1 MMVKVYKY
9 SIKSE
14 AEIHG
19 YTIKKLFRRN
29 LKISQKRNLFMDLFL
44 NKVTGLHTDLKKKKK
59 LLYTCFPLSFAKY
72 FRAPFLQ
79 NTSKRQLLQN
89 IFLFFTSTLAT
100 KCDH

>member
-14 AEIHG
+14 AEIHE

-44 NKVTGLHTDLKKKKK
+44 NKVTGLHTDFFFKKKK
-59 LLYTCFPLSFAKY
+59 LLYTCFPLNFAKY
-72 FRAPFLQ
+72 FRVPFLQ
-79 NTSKRQLLQN
+79 NMSERQLL
-89 IFLFFTSTLAT
+89 
-100 KCDH
+100 

>member
-44 NKVTGLHTDLKKKKK
+44 NKVTGLHTE
-59 LLYTCFPLSFAKY
+59 LLYTCFPLNFAKY
-72 FRAPFLQ
+72 FRVPFLQ
-79 NTSKRQLLQN
+79 NMSERQLL
-89 IFLFFTSTLAT
+89 
-100 KCDH
+100 

>member
-44 NKVTGLHTDLKKKKK
+44 NKVSGLLTD
-59 LLYTCFPLSFAKY
+59 
-72 FRAPFLQ
+72 
-79 NTSKRQLLQN
+79 
-89 IFLFFTSTLAT
+89 FFFF
-100 KCDH
+100 

>member
-59 LLYTCFPLSFAKY
+59 K
-72 FRAPFLQ
+72 APVHVFS
-79 NTSKRQLLQN
+79 SKLCQ
-89 IFLFFTSTLAT
+89 IF
-100 KCDH
+100 